1 MWPFGLSRH
10 FPFSHTYATEATAE
24 PSQVWRKEDRRIF
37 CSTKF
42 NQEIQTYARKLVHL
56 RLRAPPV
63 SAIVGEKPPCS
74 VFLLLL
80 PFSPFWPG
88 DLSIRSSEGGRERR
102 KDSNAFL
109 CFFCSGGFP
118 FLLPT
123 GKGKRIFSAEEGDCL
138 VYSIGAVLKVAEC
151 LCVPTRTEGERFF
164 PPDKPR
170 TASYPRGRWKGWKS
184 GSA

>member
-10 FPFSHTYATEATAE
+10 FPLSHTYATEATAE

-63 SAIVGEKPPCS
+63 SAIVGEKPSCS

-109 CFFCSGGFP
+109 CFY
-118 FLLPT
+118 FLLRRLPSPT
-123 GKGKRIFSAEEGDCL
+123 ANREGEKDFFCGEGDCL

-151 LCVPTRTEGERFF
+151 LCVPTYEGGEIF
-164 PPDKPR
+164 
-170 TASYPRGRWKGWKS
+170 SS
-184 GSA
+184 